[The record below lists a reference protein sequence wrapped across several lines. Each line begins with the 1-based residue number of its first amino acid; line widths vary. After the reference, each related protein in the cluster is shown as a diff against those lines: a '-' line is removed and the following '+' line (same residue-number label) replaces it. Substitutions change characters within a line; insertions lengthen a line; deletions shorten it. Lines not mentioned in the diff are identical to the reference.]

1 MWEVIDTGVGSAARN
16 MEMDA
21 ELLEEASV
29 KKRPLLHFYD
39 WEGDCATY
47 GYFVDPGNYLN
58 LEGVSRRGLQLA
70 RRPTGGGI
78 VFHIWDMAF
87 SVVVPSSCPEFSFN
101 TLENYAFVNRA
112 VLGAVGEFVRG
123 RSDLVLTADDFVS
136 MDAQCQHFCM
146 AKPTKYD
153 VILEGRKIAGAAQ
166 RKIKGGFLH
175 QGTISLVM
183 PPEDYLR
190 EVLKEGSQVLDAM
203 KLYTFPVLG
212 PRASAQEISEA
223 KKCLKVLL
231 TTHLNQLSLQYAGS

>member
-1 MWEVIDTGVGSAARN
+1 
-16 MEMDA
+16 
-21 ELLEEASV
+21 
-29 KKRPLLHFYD
+29 
-39 WEGDCATY
+39 
-47 GYFVDPGNYLN
+47 
-58 LEGVSRRGLQLA
+58 
-70 RRPTGGGI
+70 
-78 VFHIWDMAF
+78 
-87 SVVVPSSCPEFSFN
+87 
-101 TLENYAFVNRA
+101 
-112 VLGAVGEFVRG
+112 
-123 RSDLVLTADDFVS
+123 
-136 MDAQCQHFCM
+136 M